1 MTLVMNAPIDDAGH
15 EDEGHPERPE
25 RLVAALAGV
34 GDLDL
39 GDDLKLAAPYSATRG
54 ARTCARR

>member
-25 RLVAALAGV
+25 RLVTALAGV
-34 GDLDL
+34 SDLDL
-39 GDDLKLAAPYSATRG
+39 GDDLKLAAP
-54 ARTCARR
+54 